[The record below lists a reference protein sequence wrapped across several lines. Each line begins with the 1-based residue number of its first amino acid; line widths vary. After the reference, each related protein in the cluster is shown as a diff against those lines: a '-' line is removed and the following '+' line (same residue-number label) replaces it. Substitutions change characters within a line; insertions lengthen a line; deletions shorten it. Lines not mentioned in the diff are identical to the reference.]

1 MSFISKSIAK
11 LSSSS
16 PVTLKQAERLP
27 NRFGGGI
34 VPMGHVVREPRT
46 NTSKELLESIEAYAD
61 VYEGRSEA
69 AVEELLE
76 TAKVYGVNLKKE
88 AKAKGIDI
96 IRLSEGKKL
105 LEIYHGVSKI

>member
-1 MSFISKSIAK
+1 
-11 LSSSS
+11 
-16 PVTLKQAERLP
+16 
-27 NRFGGGI
+27 
-34 VPMGHVVREPRT
+34 MGHVVREPRT